1 MVEITEENTT
11 GAENNSS
18 KKNSQIE
25 FVDKAVKN
33 QLTPF
38 VNVNKNGKIKPMPI
52 NFSSIN
58 SRIKQL
64 QVKKAD
70 TNRFINNMRSSVN
83 YHKKQVNNL
92 KTQFNSVQELIMKD
106 KFTEKNITE
115 RYQQSLPRQLRT
127 NRTINNGEWDIGY
140 PNINSN
146 ELMRQQ
152 IALKTSLNKLNVN
165 KTNISRKIKIS
176 ENTIKNLNPVIL
188 KGQSNVR
195 NYTRRIS
202 NLLNEQNKYANR
214 QRQMEHRLRKGV
226 LNKLASATQHV
237 TKRKQENRNLNNI
250 MEHERN
256 KKFRRM
262 FNKLSNAAPFKK

>member
-1 MVEITEENTT
+1 MVKTKEV
-11 GAENNSS
+11 NN
-18 KKNSQIE
+18 NIQNNI
-25 FVDKAVKN
+25 DKAVRN

-38 VNVNKNGKIKPMPI
+38 VNVNPNGNITPKPI

-70 TNRFINNMRSSVN
+70 TNRLINNMRSSVN
-83 YHKKQVNNL
+83 YHTKQVNNL
-92 KTQFNSVQELIMKD
+92 TTQLNSVQYLIMKD

-115 RYQQSLPRQLRT
+115 RYEQSLPRQLRT
-127 NRTINNGEWDIGY
+127 NRTINNGEWNIGY
-140 PNINSN
+140 PNITSN
-146 ELMRQQ
+146 ELMRQH
-152 IALKTSLNKLNVN
+152 IALKTSLNKRNVN
-165 KTNISRKIKIS
+165 KTNLIKKIKIS

-188 KGQSNVR
+188 KRQSNVR
-195 NYTRRIS
+195 NYTGRIS
-202 NLLNEQNKYANR
+202 KLLNEQNKYAIRNR
-214 QRQMEHRLRKGV
+214 QIQNQLRIGV
-226 LNKLASATQHV
+226 LNQLASATQHV